1 MPRTSTRTNAPKT
14 RRAPLVDG
22 RQIRSGLGKLRR
34 LVGRAEDVLAEN
46 KILRAQV
53 SRLERE
59 LRAVQAG
66 LAALDG
72 ARGGRRTRAATATKR
87 TRRPI
92 TDPAV
97 LERRR
102 QALEKARRV
111 RAEKRAAAAASR

>member
-1 MPRTSTRTNAPKT
+1 
-14 RRAPLVDG
+14 VDG

-34 LVGRAEDVLAEN
+34 IVGRAEDLLTEN
-46 KILRAQV
+46 KTLKAQV
-53 SRLERE
+53 RRLERE

-72 ARGGRRTRAATATKR
+72 NRGRRRASSATSTRR
-87 TRRPI
+87 TRRPV

-111 RAEKRAAAAASR
+111 RAEKRAAAAGSR

>member
-1 MPRTSTRTNAPKT
+1 MPRARRTTASTRT
-14 RRAPLVDG
+14 RRTISVDS
-22 RQIRSGLGKLRR
+22 RQIRTGLGRLRR
-34 LVGRAEDVLAEN
+34 IVGRAEELVTEN
-46 KILRAQV
+46 KMLKSQV
-53 SRLERE
+53 RRLERE

-72 ARGGRRTRAATATKR
+72 ARGGRRTRAASGVKR

-111 RAEKRAAAAASR
+111 RAEKRAAAAR

>member
-1 MPRTSTRTNAPKT
+1 MPRGTRSTTTSRT
-14 RRAPLVDG
+14 RRAPIVDG
-22 RQIRSGLGKLRR
+22 RQIRSGLGRLRR
-34 LVGRAEDVLAEN
+34 LVGRAEELVTEN
-46 KILRAQV
+46 KMLKGQV
-53 SRLERE
+53 RRLERE

-72 ARGGRRTRAATATKR
+72 ARGGRRTRAATGAKR

-111 RAEKRAAAAASR
+111 RAEKRAAAAK

>member
-1 MPRTSTRTNAPKT
+1 MPRTARTANKRVAI
-14 RRAPLVDG
+14 VDG
-22 RQIRSGLGKLRR
+22 RQIRAGLGRLRR
-34 LVGRAEDVLAEN
+34 MVGRAEDLLAEN
-46 KILRAQV
+46 KMLRSQV
-53 SRLERE
+53 RRLERE

-72 ARGGRRTRAATATKR
+72 TRGGRRTRAASTVKR

-111 RAEKRAAAAASR
+111 RAEKRAAASGS

>member
-1 MPRTSTRTNAPKT
+1 M
-14 RRAPLVDG
+14 G
-22 RQIRSGLGKLRR
+22 RLKRIVS
-34 LVGRAEDVLAEN
+34 RAEELLAEN
-46 KILRAQV
+46 KTLRTQV
-53 SRLERE
+53 RRLERE

-72 ARGGRRTRAATATKR
+72 ARGSRRTRAVAAVKR

-111 RAEKRAAAAASR
+111 RAEKRAAAAGS